1 MKKKKSFHAVLTM
14 FGEEKNIF
22 QGLRNGD
29 ECLLSELQTDNEWR
43 KLFFFFVEGGGA
55 VKYDAV
61 FLKTSSMIRT
71 AARADLSYLRKAYLV
86 KLNSYVLLAFLA
98 LPIIIII
105 TIRFLLNVHGHRQS
119 NSAKQP
125 TSIYGNTRGT
135 TETRIVTSCVS
146 ALFLVATHVWINL
159 LWLAI
164 FTAAPGMKG
173 ADEYDEENR
182 LRFVMIV

>member
-1 MKKKKSFHAVLTM
+1 MQFSPCLERKKIFFRAFEMETSASSLSFKLTM
-14 FGEEKNIF
+14 S
-22 QGLRNGD
+22 D
-29 ECLLSELQTDNEWR
+29 ENFS
-43 KLFFFFVEGGGA
+43 FFFFVEGGGA

-71 AARADLSYLRKAYLV
+71 AARADLSYLRKANLV
-86 KLNSYVLLAFLA
+86 KLNSYVLLAFLT

-105 TIRFLLNVHGHRQS
+105 IIGFLLNVHGHRQS

-159 LWLAI
+159 L
-164 FTAAPGMKG
+164 
-173 ADEYDEENR
+173 
-182 LRFVMIV
+182 